1 MTFNGVPFIVSTTR
15 KQHCQFGKLY
25 FKERTAS
32 SGQTR
37 LQGTRKIGCPAHVHV
52 HELTLFPSFAV
63 SEACALGSRKLKEIK
78 AIKINELKESLAAGK
93 KVDRNKIYFVLL
105 PTKEAHGSYHPTS
118 GPAGF
123 AQRVHPKIIEK
134 INVLVGEGITE
145 VEEVKR
151 ALRHYVLHILFPDP
165 NNRPDETNR
174 AYYPTKT
181 DIKNHVYSAK
191 RAQELSKLDQDNLS
205 LKIEQWK
212 GENPTT
218 RFHYRPYKEIKQE
231 HSDCTFVKADDQQAA
246 FSQTLLYVHQ
256 EQWQQQLLRRY
267 GNTIV
272 LIDATYKTTKYELP
286 IFFVTVKTNVGYTP
300 IAEFVVQS
308 ETGDKIAEA
317 LKVLASWN
325 PEWNPPYFMTDY
337 SDAEISAIESVFPQ
351 CKVYLCD
358 FHREQCWERWIK
370 DKKHGLSPTDGEI
383 LLGLLR
389 ACAWASPGS
398 DGSPVDCHF
407 QQAVDKLQKTNIW
420 TGNQQVRDWLNAKW
434 LPFSEVRNLFM
445 CALKVCY
452 I

>member
-1 MTFNGVPFIVSTTR
+1 MFWNHSIEGQNVTFNGVPFIVSTTR

-32 SGQTR
+32 SGRTR

-63 SEACALGSRKLKEIK
+63 SEACTLGSRKLKETK
-78 AIKINELKESLAAGK
+78 ARKINELKESLAAGK
-93 KVDRNKIYFVLL
+93 KVDTETKYFVLL

-231 HSDCTFVKADDQQAA
+231 YSDCTFVKADDQQAA

-358 FHREQCWERWIK
+358 FHREQSGSGGSRIRSMGSHLQMEK
-370 DKKHGLSPTDGEI
+370 SSLDSSAPA
-383 LLGLLR
+383 LGHHQDQMVHQLVVTSSR
-389 ACAWASPGS
+389 
-398 DGSPVDCHF
+398 
-407 QQAVDKLQKTNIW
+407 Q
-420 TGNQQVRDWLNAKW
+420 
-434 LPFSEVRNLFM
+434 
-445 CALKVCY
+445 
-452 I
+452 